1 MSLLGYQQAFCDM
14 VASPE
19 MCVRVRAN
27 AAEALSPYDITLK
40 ERGRLAAIAGQ
51 RGMSTSCTLHRLNRM
66 TPIYSY
72 LPLTCTL
79 LGDNLMREAERFW
92 SECRLED
99 LQFKPETRRFA
110 TFLQRRIADGVLDDP
125 RMDDVLRL
133 ELAALDLQ
141 WQTEPR
147 ARLVRFR
154 NDPEPLLRDLSEGR
168 QPPRAAETA
177 EQDYF
182 VMIDTRGGEIR
193 LSVIEGAVP
202 DDIARLTGGV
212 PPHRDCR

>member
-14 VASPE
+14 IASPA
-19 MCVRVRAN
+19 MCVRVRADP
-27 AAEALSPYDITLK
+27 AKALSSYDITLK
-40 ERGRLAAIAGQ
+40 ERGRLATIARQ
-51 RGMSTSCTLHRLNRM
+51 PGMSTSCTLHRLNRM

-79 LGDNLMREAERFW
+79 LGDDLMREAEQFW

-110 TFLQRRIADGVLDDP
+110 AFLQRRIAEGLLTDP
-125 RMDDVLRL
+125 RIDDVLRL
-133 ELAALDLQ
+133 ELAAMDLQ
-141 WQTEPR
+141 WKAEPR
-147 ARLVRFR
+147 LRLVRFR

-168 QPPRAAETA
+168 QPPRTIQAK

-182 VMIDTRGGEIR
+182 VMIDARGDEVR

-202 DDIARLTGGV
+202 DDIARLTDGV
-212 PPHRDCR
+212 PPHLDCR